1 MVITARN
8 NPRVK
13 ELAELV
19 KSAAARR
26 ERGLFVVEGPRMAA
40 EVPDGQLAE
49 LWVSESF
56 LEKTEK
62 EAAAQGGSAPAG
74 GPQSDA
80 ARGIETLVRT
90 AQSRGILVTVSD
102 DVFAKISDTK
112 TPQGVAAVVRMAPYR
127 PEDIFTG
134 GPVLI
139 LENIQDPGN
148 LGTMLRTAEG
158 AGAGG
163 VIMDSATADAYNPKV
178 VRGTMGALFRVPHL
192 VMDVPG
198 AVAAAKAAGYE
209 VFAAH
214 LKGENDYTKTRYARA
229 AFLIGNEGNGLT
241 DAAAALADR
250 YVRIP
255 MEGRL
260 ESLNAAVAASLLLY
274 EWHRQSA
281 EN

>member
-26 ERGLFVVEGPRMAA
+26 ERGLFVVEGPRLPA
-40 EVPDGQLAE
+40 EVPEGQLAE
-49 LWVSESF
+49 LWVSETF

-62 EAAAQGGSAPAG
+62 EAAPVSEP
-74 GPQSDA
+74 
-80 ARGIETLVRT
+80 RGIETLVRT

-102 DVFAKISDTK
+102 DVFAKVSDTK

-163 VIMDSATADAYNPKV
+163 VIMDPATADAYNPKV

-281 EN
+281 EE